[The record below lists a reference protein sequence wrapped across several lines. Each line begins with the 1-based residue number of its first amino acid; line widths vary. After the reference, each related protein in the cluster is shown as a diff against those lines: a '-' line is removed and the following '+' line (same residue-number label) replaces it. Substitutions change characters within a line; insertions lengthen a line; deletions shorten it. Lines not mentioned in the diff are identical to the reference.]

1 MPIICVLRRDEL
13 DLKIM
18 IPLILI
24 VIVYLT
30 YCLYDLIKVPNV
42 KFFSKWIWGVIICI
56 SIPFGGVVYILI
68 GRDGEEVIK

>member
-1 MPIICVLRRDEL
+1 MLRRDEL

-42 KFFSKWIWGVIICI
+42 KIFSKWIWGVIICI

-68 GRDGEEVIK
+68 GRDGEEVNK

>member
-1 MPIICVLRRDEL
+1 M

-30 YCLYDLIKVPNV
+30 YCLYDLFKVPNV
-42 KFFSKWIWGVIICI
+42 KFFSKWIWGIIVCI
-56 SIPFGGVVYILI
+56 SIPFGGIVYILI
-68 GRDGEEVIK
+68 GRDDEEVNQ